1 MKTMKMI
8 GNERGF
14 VLVLALV
21 TMAVMTIIGI
31 SIMMNMNI
39 DMHLSSNERESK
51 VAFQLAEAGIN
62 EAIAR
67 LHLSS
72 SNAMYVGEQITDA
85 NYRTTAWNVGNSLG
99 NDFGFSV
106 GGNRNSA
113 DNLNYDVTI
122 TYLNEA
128 NLESFCDENDNVANN
143 SGTHP
148 NVPPLACEN
157 TNAEVVMF
165 GQDFNIAATMT
176 PIKYGKH
183 PVYRILS
190 TGTSGNNTTRT
201 IEVDLGA
208 SSLNTDTNAGLNTN
222 TCLDVS
228 GGAAVL
234 ESVIQDPTCP
244 DTCADIIAA
253 GITASCTEAAPDE
266 DMTTFLGDD
275 IADIIDFADE
285 KHYCLGATC
294 SAAGPPPDDIPSS
307 GAIDTVVS
315 DWGDFAGDTYSTMI
329 YINNAGGKDVS
340 ISGDYTGRGIFIVT
354 GDLTLSGNFQYEGLV
369 YVFGTLTVSGG
380 GGSMNVTGG
389 VMANQT
395 IQVNGG
401 INVDY
406 DQETLLDVSRQSS
419 ASAMLIW
426 KRF

>member
-1 MKTMKMI
+1 MVRGDSMKAMKVI

-14 VLVLALV
+14 VLVLGLV

-31 SIMMNMNI
+31 SIMMNMNV

-72 SNAMYVGEQITDA
+72 SNAMYIGEQTTDA

-99 NDFGFSV
+99 NDFGFNV

-128 NLESFCDENDNVANN
+128 NLESFCDENDNVAND
-143 SGTHP
+143 SVTHP
-148 NVPPLACEN
+148 NVPPLACDN
-157 TNAEVVMF
+157 ANAEVVMF

-176 PIKYGKH
+176 PITYGKH
-183 PVYRILS
+183 PVYRIRS
-190 TGTSGNNTTRT
+190 TGTSGNNTVRT

-222 TCLDVS
+222 TCLNVS

-234 ESVIQDPTCP
+234 DSVIQDPACP
-244 DTCADIIAA
+244 DTCADLIAA
-253 GITASCTEAAPDE
+253 GVTATCTEAAPDE

-294 SAAGPPPDDIPSS
+294 SDAGPPPDDIPAS
-307 GAIDTVVS
+307 GSIDTVVS

-354 GDLTLSGNFQYEGLV
+354 GDLSLSGNTVNHLGIACLKDNLA
-369 YVFGTLTVSGG
+369 TLKNS
-380 GGSMNVTGG
+380 N
-389 VMANQT
+389 
-395 IQVNGG
+395 
-401 INVDY
+401 
-406 DQETLLDVSRQSS
+406 
-419 ASAMLIW
+419 
-426 KRF
+426 

>member
-1 MKTMKMI
+1 MKAMKVI

-14 VLVLALV
+14 VLVLGLV

-99 NDFGFSV
+99 NDFGFNV

-113 DNLNYDVTI
+113 DNLNYNVII
-122 TYLNEA
+122 TYLDEA

-234 ESVIQDPTCP
+234 ESVIQDPGCP
-244 DTCADIIAA
+244 DTCADLIAA
-253 GITASCTEAAPDE
+253 GVTASCT
-266 DMTTFLGDD
+266 
-275 IADIIDFADE
+275 
-285 KHYCLGATC
+285 
-294 SAAGPPPDDIPSS
+294 PSR
-307 GAIDTVVS
+307 A
-315 DWGDFAGDTYSTMI
+315 
-329 YINNAGGKDVS
+329 
-340 ISGDYTGRGIFIVT
+340 
-354 GDLTLSGNFQYEGLV
+354 
-369 YVFGTLTVSGG
+369 
-380 GGSMNVTGG
+380 
-389 VMANQT
+389 
-395 IQVNGG
+395 
-401 INVDY
+401 
-406 DQETLLDVSRQSS
+406 
-419 ASAMLIW
+419 
-426 KRF
+426 